1 MDGSVSGKPS
11 VSCEDEPAAVVS
23 AGSAAETQAASGA
36 GGNLLEGEDPFDTA
50 MDGASLIAELFA
62 AANPEKAGPMA
73 TYMRDQFP
81 FLGVP
86 SSARKPIQRPFFAV
100 ARKDPHADWAF
111 VAQCWALPQRE
122 FQYVACDYLY
132 AVRKRLGA
140 QDLPRIKSLASAKQW
155 WDSIDALQKTV
166 GAIASQSVPARDLMI
181 EWAADADF
189 WIRRLAITHQLGR
202 KASTDTDLLKTIL
215 VANLGSKEFF
225 INKAIGWALR
235 DFSKTNPQW
244 VAGFVAEYGSQM
256 AGLSLREGSKYL
268 P

>member
-1 MDGSVSGKPS
+1 MSG
-11 VSCEDEPAAVVS
+11 VGE
-23 AGSAAETQAASGA
+23 
-36 GGNLLEGEDPFDTA
+36 NLLGGEDPFDTV
-50 MDGASLIAELFA
+50 MDGASLIGELFA

-73 TYMRDQFP
+73 AYMRDQFP
-81 FLGVP
+81 FLGIP

-140 QDLPRIKSLASAKQW
+140 DDLPRIKSLASAKQW
-155 WDSIDALQKTV
+155 WDSIDALQKPV
-166 GAIASQSVPARDLMI
+166 GAIAADSAPAREQMI
-181 EWAADADF
+181 EWSVDDDF

-202 KASTDTDLLKTIL
+202 KGATDTDLLKSIL
-215 VANLGSKEFF
+215 VANLGSEEFF

-244 VAGFVAEYGSQM
+244 VAAFVAEYGSQM
-256 AGLSLREGSKYL
+256 ASLSLREGSKYL

>member
-1 MDGSVSGKPS
+1 MSG
-11 VSCEDEPAAVVS
+11 EDEAAAVVGAGTS
-23 AGSAAETQAASGA
+23 AENAAETRAVSGA
-36 GGNLLEGEDPFDTA
+36 GRNLLDGEDPFDTA
-50 MDGASLIAELFA
+50 MDGASLIGELFA

-73 TYMRDQFP
+73 AYMRDQFP
-81 FLGVP
+81 FLGIP

-122 FQYVACDYLY
+122 FQYLACDYLF

-140 QDLPRIKSLASAKQW
+140 HDLPRIKSLASAKQW

-166 GAIASQSVPARDLMI
+166 GAIASESSPAREAMI
-181 EWAADADF
+181 EWATDADF

-202 KASTDTDLLKTIL
+202 KDSTDTDLLKTIL
-215 VANLGSKEFF
+215 VANLGSEEFF

-244 VAGFVAEYGSQM
+244 VADFVAEYGSQM
-256 AGLSLREGSKYL
+256 ASLSLREGSKYL
-268 P
+268 Q